1 MPDFG
6 KVKSDRRGTKPG
18 MLRVDQVG
26 DRRSQAILARYF
38 SEKNRDRHKKDENE
52 QERRTGFTRA
62 TERRNND
69 KNGNET
75 MMNMNRAP

>member
-1 MPDFG
+1 MLW
-6 KVKSDRRGTKPG
+6 VDRVR
-18 MLRVDQVG
+18 

-38 SEKNRDRHKKDENE
+38 SEENGGQTQKEENE
-52 QERRTGFTRA
+52 QERR

-75 MMNMNRAP
+75 MLNMNRAP

>member
-1 MPDFG
+1 MLW
-6 KVKSDRRGTKPG
+6 VDRVR
-18 MLRVDQVG
+18 

-38 SEKNRDRHKKDENE
+38 SENNRDKHKDEENE
-52 QERRTGFTRA
+52 QARRTGFTRA

-75 MMNMNRAP
+75 MMLNMNRAP